1 MPLRKTE
8 RLFQV
13 LDAIVPALC
22 LIRSG
27 EFLIRE
33 VTQSMIILADHSTAL
48 DALKNDDCP
57 KLTVVRAASS
67 VAQGDAYE

>member
-33 VTQSMIILADHSTAL
+33 VTQSMIIGGSFDG
-48 DALKNDDCP
+48 
-57 KLTVVRAASS
+57 VRCF
-67 VAQGDAYE
+67 EE